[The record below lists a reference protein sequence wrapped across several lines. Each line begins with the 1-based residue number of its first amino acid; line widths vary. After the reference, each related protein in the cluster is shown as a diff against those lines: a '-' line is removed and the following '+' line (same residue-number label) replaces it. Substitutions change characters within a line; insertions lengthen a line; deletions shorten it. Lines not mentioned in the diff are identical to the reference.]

1 MESVQKALQP
11 WKSFRE
17 QKMNKKIIII
27 GASGHGKVV
36 ADLAIKNEFEIYG
49 FVDDGK
55 PTGEHFG
62 FPILGRVDRISD
74 FEQEC
79 EFVIAIG
86 NNGIRKKIA
95 ENYPVKWA
103 KLIHPTAV
111 IGLGAEIGEGTVVMA
126 NAVINS
132 DAKVGKHCI
141 INTAA
146 VVEHDN
152 FLEDYVHISPNA
164 SLAGTVSVGEK
175 THIGI
180 GAVVRNN
187 LKIASDVG
195 IGAGAIVVKNI
206 QEQGIYYGVPAKRR
220 D

>member
-1 MESVQKALQP
+1 MK
-11 WKSFRE
+11 K
-17 QKMNKKIIII
+17 KMIII

-36 ADLAIKNEFEIYG
+36 ADLAIKNEYEILG

-62 FPILGRVDRISD
+62 FPILGKVEKILEFGQD
-74 FEQEC
+74 C

-95 ENYPVKWA
+95 ERYSVKWA
-103 KLIHPTAV
+103 KLVHPTAV
-111 IGLGAEIGEGTVVMA
+111 VGLGAEIGEGTVVMG
-126 NAVINS
+126 NAVLNP
-132 DAKVGKHCI
+132 DVKVGKHCI

-164 SLAGTVSVGEK
+164 ALAGTVSVGEK

-180 GAVVRNN
+180 GAIVKNN
-187 LKIASDVG
+187 ITITSDVVV
-195 IGAGAIVVKNI
+195 GAGAVVVKNI
-206 QEQGIYYGVPAKRR
+206 QEQGTYCGVPARKR